1 MKKRSK
7 RYNAMLEMVGDKIE
21 EMLSIEE
28 AVALVK
34 KTGSNTKFTQTVE
47 LAMRLGID
55 TKKADQLVR
64 GSFALPNGTGKS
76 VRVIAFAEGAEAD
89 AAKAAGAVEVGG
101 EDLADKIQK
110 GWLDFDV
117 AVAHP
122 SMMRFV
128 GKLGKALGPKG
139 LMPSPKSG
147 TVTPNVAQ
155 AVKEFGGG
163 RIEFRNDAHGN
174 VLVIVGTLDFEE
186 DKLVENVKAMIDHIK
201 SLRPVAVKGTYMVN
215 IALSS
220 SMGLGFKIAV

>member
-7 RYNAMLEMVGDKIE
+7 RYKAMLEVAGEKAE
-21 EMLSIEE
+21 QPVSVEE

-34 KTGSNTKFTQTVE
+34 KLAADTKFNQTVE
-47 LAMRLGID
+47 LAFRLNID

-76 VRVIAFAEGAEAD
+76 VKVVAFAEGAEAD
-89 AAKAAGAVEVGG
+89 GAKAAGAVEVGG
-101 EDLADKIQK
+101 EELAEKIK
-110 GWLDFDV
+110 NGWMDFDI

-128 GKLGKALGPKG
+128 GKLGKVLGPKG

-147 TVTPNVAQ
+147 TVTPNVAE
-155 AVKEFGGG
+155 AVKEFSGG

-174 VLVIVGTLDFEE
+174 VLVIVGTVDFEE
-186 DKLVENVKAMIDHIK
+186 KKLVDNIEAMIAHIK
-201 SLRPVAVKGTYMVN
+201 SLRPAAVKGHYMTNVVV
-215 IALSS
+215 SS
-220 SMGLGFKIAV
+220 TMGLGFKIAV